1 MTTVEHVQLCIILWP
16 KVNNPRII
24 WELCKLGIMYE
35 NAIFYQAFLNHIE
48 CSSFFANLLAA
59 VAERNN
65 QKHIYCGIS
74 FQIFLLNFSFWKIM
88 IYIKQISFV
97 FIHLTSTLLHV
108 FSLSQNLIHNKNE
121 IVSRFLWIVFN
132 FCSRLK
138 KAVALDVKRWLLWFG
153 PLQSLLLQ
161 IDADRGRRAKN
172 SRYNCYALSVFR
184 YTKIAAICK
193 IYQNRPKK

>member
-1 MTTVEHVQLCIILWP
+1 MQFFTRRSLIILNVPASLPIYWQLLQ
-16 KVNNPRII
+16 KETIKNTFIV
-24 WELCKLGIMYE
+24 G
-35 NAIFYQAFLNHIE
+35 FLFE
-48 CSSFFANLLAA
+48 
-59 VAERNN
+59 
-65 QKHIYCGIS
+65 
-74 FQIFLLNFSFWKIM
+74 FLLNFSFWKIM
-88 IYIKQISFV
+88 IYIKQISCV
-97 FIHLTSTLLHV
+97 FIHLTPTLLQM

-121 IVSRFLWIVFN
+121 IVSKFLWIVFN

-153 PLQSLLLQ
+153 PFVGPLQSLLPQ

-193 IYQNRPKK
+193 IYQNSPKK

>member
-1 MTTVEHVQLCIILWP
+1 MFQLLCQFTGSCCRKKQSKTHLLWDFFSKFSSIFHFEKSWFILN
-16 KVNNPRII
+16 KYL
-24 WELCKLGIMYE
+24 LC
-35 NAIFYQAFLNHIE
+35 N
-48 CSSFFANLLAA
+48 
-59 VAERNN
+59 
-65 QKHIYCGIS
+65 
-74 FQIFLLNFSFWKIM
+74 
-88 IYIKQISFV
+88 
-97 FIHLTSTLLHV
+97 IHLTPTLLQM

-153 PLQSLLLQ
+153 PFVGPLQSLLLQ

-193 IYQNRPKK
+193 IYQNSPKK